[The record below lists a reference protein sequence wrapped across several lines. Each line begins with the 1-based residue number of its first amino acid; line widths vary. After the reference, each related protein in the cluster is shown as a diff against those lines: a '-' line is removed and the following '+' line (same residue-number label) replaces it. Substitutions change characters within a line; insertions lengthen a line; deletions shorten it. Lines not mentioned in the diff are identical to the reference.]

1 MEIREHGSL
10 DMQKL
15 LGVLSDILSDRYKAQ
30 ITVTAQEKSV
40 SYPSFSIAG
49 IRREPSATV
58 SAVAIPW
65 MPPKSIEAR
74 TFT

>member
-30 ITVTAQEKSV
+30 ITVTAQEKD
-40 SYPSFSIAG
+40 
-49 IRREPSATV
+49 
-58 SAVAIPW
+58 
-65 MPPKSIEAR
+65 
-74 TFT
+74 